1 MTDFQSLPELVSVAQ
16 GTAKSSQDRIS
27 EILSLTG
34 SQKLSA
40 AQTKE
45 LTAETIAIELAAVD
59 VFTLFE
65 ARMQHHFKRGPLSR
79 KVKEALLA
87 AGQADLANRLNQH
100 YLAINV
106 LKHGTGASYRELLN
120 NKGTVFVVKQSADV
134 ATNESEVSTGLID
147 VTEPHF
153 FDGLVETILESFHFL
168 ENR

>member
-1 MTDFQSLPELVSVAQ
+1 
-16 GTAKSSQDRIS
+16 
-27 EILSLTG
+27 
-34 SQKLSA
+34 
-40 AQTKE
+40 
-45 LTAETIAIELAAVD
+45 
-59 VFTLFE
+59 
-65 ARMQHHFKRGPLSR
+65 
-79 KVKEALLA
+79 LA

-168 ENR
+168 ENRWATAPSIITATMLYDNPSKFIG

>member
-1 MTDFQSLPELVSVAQ
+1 MTNSQSLPELVSVAQ
-16 GTAKSSQDRIS
+16 DTAKASQARIS
-27 EILSLTG
+27 EILDLNG
-34 SQKLSA
+34 SQELSEV
-40 AQTKE
+40 QSKE
-45 LTAETIAIELAAVD
+45 LTAETAAIELAAVD

-65 ARMQHHFKRGPLSR
+65 ARMQRHFKRGPLSR
-79 KVKEALLA
+79 KVKAALLA

-120 NKGTVFVVKQSADV
+120 DRNALFVVKQAADV
-134 ATNESEVSTGLID
+134 TTTETEVSTGLID

-153 FDGLVETILESFHFL
+153 FDGLVETILEAYHFL

>member
-16 GTAKSSQDRIS
+16 GTAKSSRDRIS

-147 VTEPHF
+147 VTGPHF